1 MHKNA
6 QQLADFVSQHPR
18 LTVLS
23 GAGCSTA
30 SGIPDYRDASGAWK
44 HPKPVQYADFVG
56 SAAVRLRYWAR
67 SYVGWQRIS
76 AATPNDAH
84 YALAQLERSGFV
96 ESLITQNVDDLHRR
110 AGSRNVVDLHGVL
123 RTVRCLA
130 CGTLMERATL
140 QDQLTERNA
149 GWAGGKASAAPDGD
163 AHVDDEDIA
172 GFSVPDC
179 SRCGGT
185 LKPDVVFF
193 GENVPRERV
202 EHCRSSLQ
210 RSDALMV
217 VGSSLMV
224 YSGFRFARQ
233 AEQAGQPIVIVNQG
247 KTRADELAAHRFSTD
262 CGRLLQDTAAQLA
275 A

>member
-6 QQLADFVSQHPR
+6 HQLADFVSRHR

-44 HPKPVQYADFVG
+44 HPKPVQYADFIG
-56 SAAVRLRYWAR
+56 SAAVRQRYWAR

-84 YALAQLERSGFV
+84 FALADLERAGFV
-96 ESLITQNVDDLHRR
+96 ETLITQNVDDLHRR

-123 RTVRCLA
+123 RSVRCLA
-130 CGTLMERATL
+130 CETLLERTEL
-140 QDQLTERNA
+140 QEQLARQNA
-149 GWAGGKASAAPDGD
+149 GWAGGNADSAPDGD
-163 AHVDDEDIA
+163 AHVDGGDIA

-179 SRCGGT
+179 SHCGGI

-193 GENVPRERV
+193 GENVPRQRV
-202 EHCRSSLQ
+202 ERCKESLQ
-210 RSDALMV
+210 RSDALLV

-247 KTRADELAAHRFSTD
+247 RTRADGLAARRFSTD